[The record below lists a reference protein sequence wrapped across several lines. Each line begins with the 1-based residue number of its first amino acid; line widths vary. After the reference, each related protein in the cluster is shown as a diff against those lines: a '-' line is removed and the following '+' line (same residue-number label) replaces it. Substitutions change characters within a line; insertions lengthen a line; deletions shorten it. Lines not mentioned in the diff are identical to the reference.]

1 MLSRLSNF
9 AYRYRKTTV
18 AVWIVILIGLNLFS
32 GRVGTS
38 YTQSLTLP
46 DSESKVANTLL
57 ESFQP
62 ATQQGGSTSTAATT
76 TSTDTSTSTTTASTD
91 TSTSSSSKQVTQFRV
106 VFAST
111 ESALTQTQVDP
122 VIAAIDAVTNVSS
135 IQTPFGPGGTF
146 SKDGKIAVT
155 SVTLDVDRRMSTT
168 TIREIF
174 GVADK
179 YRSSTFQIE
188 FLGGAVSDAETTAS
202 SSSEA
207 IGLGIAAI
215 VLFLTFGSLVS
226 ALTPIFIA
234 IVAVGSS
241 TAAIGLLSN
250 SFDISDNGPILGAL
264 MGLSVGIDYALFI
277 VTRFRKEIKN
287 GNDVK
292 TSLDLAMKTSGRA
305 VLYAGMIVCVAVLGL
320 FAVRISVLD
329 GLAIS
334 ASVAVLFSLISAM
347 TLLPAVLSLL
357 GARINRLAL
366 PHRRDR
372 KVREGEGWWARVAG
386 TVARRP
392 WTWLVSVSMVLLV
405 LCVPA
410 LSIQLGETNSG
421 SNAKGTTTR
430 TAYDL
435 VTSAFGAGSETPLS
449 VVVKVPSTATSSDL
463 QTVTDAIGKDS
474 GVASV
479 TQVTMDQSGE
489 LATFT
494 VYPTTDGEDE
504 KTSELI
510 ARLRG
515 TTIPDAVGDSGL
527 TAYIGGSTAGW
538 YDLATTVQS
547 RLGTFIGAVVFLSML
562 FLLVLFRSI
571 AIPIK
576 SALMNMLSIGAAF
589 GVVTAVFQWGWGAS
603 YIGAAVGPIE
613 PFVPVLMFAILF
625 GLSMDYEVFLVS
637 KIHEEYLKSH
647 DNSGSVRRGI
657 ESSAGII
664 TAAASIMFAVFLA
677 FVLSDMRIIQELA
690 IGLAAAIVIDAT
702 LVRSIVVPALM
713 QLLGDR
719 NWWLPTW
726 LAKRLPVL
734 SHE

>member
-1 MLSRLSNF
+1 MLSRLSSF
-9 AYRYRKTTV
+9 SFKHRKATI
-18 AVWIVILIGLNLFS
+18 ACWIAILIGLNLFS
-32 GRVGTS
+32 GRVGTD
-38 YTQSLTLP
+38 YANSLTLP
-46 DSESKVANTLL
+46 DSESKTASTLL

-62 ATQQGGSTSTAATT
+62 ATQAGGSNSTAATT
-76 TSTDTSTSTTTASTD
+76 ATTG
-91 TSTSSSSKQVTQFRV
+91 SSGPETQFRV
-106 VFAST
+106 VFASK
-111 ESALTQTQVDP
+111 EAALTQAQLDP
-122 VIAAIDAVTNVSS
+122 VIAAIGAVDHVSS
-135 IQTPFGPGGTF
+135 IQTPFGPGG
-146 SKDGKIAVT
+146 SISSDGRIAFT
-155 SVTLDVDRRMSTT
+155 SVTLDVDRRMSTA
-168 TIREIF
+168 TIKEIF
-174 GVADK
+174 GVADE
-179 YRSSTFQIE
+179 YRSSTFRVE
-188 FLGGAVSDAETTAS
+188 FIGGTVSDAESPPS

-250 SFDISDNGPILGAL
+250 SFDISDNGPVLGAL

-277 VTRFRKEIKN
+277 VTRFRKEIKH

-292 TSLDLAMKTSGRA
+292 TSLDLAMRTSGRA
-305 VLYAGMIVCVAVLGL
+305 VMYAGMIVCVAVLGL

-334 ASVAVLFSLISAM
+334 ASVAVFFSLLAAM
-347 TLLPAVLSLL
+347 TLLPAVLASL
-357 GARINRLAL
+357 GTRINRLTL
-366 PHRRDR
+366 PRRRPR
-372 KVREGEGWWARVAG
+372 KPREGEGWWARVAG
-386 TVARRP
+386 TIARRP
-392 WTWLVSVSMVLLV
+392 WTWLISVSLVLLL

-410 LSIQLGETNSG
+410 LSIQLGEVNAG

-430 TAYDL
+430 AAYDL
-435 VTSAFGAGSETPLS
+435 LAQGFGAGSETPLT
-449 VVVKVPSTATSSDL
+449 VVVQVPTTAIASDL
-463 QTVTDAIGKDS
+463 QTVSDAIAQDS

-479 TQVTMDQSGE
+479 TPVTMDQSGA
-489 LATFT
+489 LAAFT
-494 VYPTTDGEDE
+494 VYPTTDSEDE
-504 KTSELI
+504 RTFELI
-510 ARLRG
+510 TRLRG
-515 TTIPDAVGDSGL
+515 TTIPVAAGDTGL
-527 TAYIGGSTAGW
+527 TAYIGGSTAGY
-538 YDLATTVQS
+538 YDLATTVSS
-547 RLGTFIGAVVFLSML
+547 RLVGFIGAVVLLSML

-571 AIPIK
+571 AIPLK
-576 SALMNMLSIGAAF
+576 SALMNLLSIGAAF

-603 YIGAAVGPIE
+603 YIGASVGPIE

-637 KIHEEYLKSH
+637 KIHEEYLRTR
-647 DNSGSVRRGI
+647 DNGGSVRRGI

-702 LVRSIVVPALM
+702 LVRSILVPALM

-719 NWWLPTW
+719 NWWLPVW
-726 LAKRLPVL
+726 LAKRLPTL
-734 SHE
+734 THE